1 MQNITVYP
9 NRDVAQSMAQR
20 VSVVAVFGTRPE
32 IIKFSPVLQ
41 ALDQEPNLQVVRL
54 PTGQQADL
62 VPDFLHDF
70 NVTIDESLGL
80 MSPNQSLNQ
89 LLANSIGALD
99 EAIKAYDPVAVIV
112 QGDTTTALAAAL
124 SARFLRIPVIHI
136 EAGLRSGDIN
146 SPFPE
151 EANRKLITQISS
163 LHLAPTQHNVKTLL
177 NEGVSPEAIV
187 LTGNP
192 IVEVLNSDLAK
203 AEPSADFKHV
213 LDELADFRIVAVT
226 LHRRENFGQRL
237 DGYLSEIAQFVA
249 GNPDVALVIPVHPNP
264 TVQSSVTSAFTSN
277 ERVKLLKPLSYVNF
291 LSLLTRAWLILSDS
305 GGVQEEVATLGKPLL
320 ILREN
325 TERPEVIES
334 GYARLARTPAELRNA
349 LGDANHGDS
358 WCTELMPGRNPFGE
372 HDSGVRIAAAIN
384 SFLFDKLERR
394 SK

>member
-54 PTGQQADL
+54 STGQQADL

-213 LDELADFRIVAVT
+213 LDELADFRIV
-226 LHRRENFGQRL
+226 
-237 DGYLSEIAQFVA
+237 
-249 GNPDVALVIPVHPNP
+249 
-264 TVQSSVTSAFTSN
+264 
-277 ERVKLLKPLSYVNF
+277 
-291 LSLLTRAWLILSDS
+291 
-305 GGVQEEVATLGKPLL
+305 
-320 ILREN
+320 
-325 TERPEVIES
+325 
-334 GYARLARTPAELRNA
+334 
-349 LGDANHGDS
+349 
-358 WCTELMPGRNPFGE
+358 
-372 HDSGVRIAAAIN
+372 
-384 SFLFDKLERR
+384 
-394 SK
+394 